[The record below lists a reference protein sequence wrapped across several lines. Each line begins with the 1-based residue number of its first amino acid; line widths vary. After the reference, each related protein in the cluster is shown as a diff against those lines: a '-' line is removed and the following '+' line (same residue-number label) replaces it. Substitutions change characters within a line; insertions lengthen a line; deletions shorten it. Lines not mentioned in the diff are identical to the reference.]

1 MKKYSFEEHLKG
13 KYEKAVWYWPAKWYT
28 EPFALSMDG
37 WKEANEYFKSNYPV
51 QYLLRREI
59 PHWYN
64 VRISMRLRDLKYKI
78 KNTLRNPRKEMRD
91 AIFPSEWND
100 LTESIIK
107 FHTEAVIEFV
117 DREKCFE
124 TINYSSDEIHKKFET
139 ELREMHE
146 YAKTKRPELQSQLD
160 KAYER
165 VDVSKPYYEA
175 YKEVHE
181 IETEIT
187 IRDTKLC
194 HWVIDNKDFFW
205 V

>member
-1 MKKYSFEEHLKG
+1 MKKFCFEEHLKG
-13 KYEKAVWYWPAKWYT
+13 KYEKNVWWWPTKWYI
-28 EPFALSMDG
+28 EPHALGLYD

-51 QYLLRREI
+51 QYLLRHEI
-59 PHWYN
+59 AYSYN

-78 KNTLRNPRKEMRD
+78 KNTLRD
-91 AIFPSEWND
+91 SVFPSDWSD
-100 LTESIIK
+100 LTESITK

-124 TINYSSDEIHKKFET
+124 TVDYSSDEIHKKFQT
-139 ELREMHE
+139 ELLEMHE
-146 YAKTKRPELQSQLD
+146 YAKTKRPELVEQLD

-165 VDVSKPYYEA
+165 VDTNKPYHEA

-181 IETEIT
+181 IENEIK
-187 IRDTKLC
+187 IFDTKLC
-194 HWVIDNKDFFW
+194 HWVIDNRDFFW

>member
-1 MKKYSFEEHLKG
+1 MKKFCFEEHLKG
-13 KYEKAVWYWPAKWYT
+13 KYEKNVWWWPTKWYI
-28 EPFALSMDG
+28 EPHALGLYD

-51 QYLLRREI
+51 QYLLRHEI
-59 PHWYN
+59 AYSYN

-91 AIFPSEWND
+91 SVFPSDWSD
-100 LTESIIK
+100 LTESITK
-107 FHTEAVIEFV
+107 FHAEAVIEFV

-124 TINYSSDEIHKKFET
+124 TVDYSSDEIHKKFQT
-139 ELREMHE
+139 ELLEMHE
-146 YAKTKRPELQSQLD
+146 YAKTKRPELLEQLD

-165 VDVSKPYYEA
+165 VDTTKPYHEA
-175 YKEVHE
+175 YKEVRE
-181 IETEIT
+181 IENEIK

-194 HWVIDNKDFFW
+194 HWVIDNRDFFW

>member
-1 MKKYSFEEHLKG
+1 MKKFCFEEHLKG
-13 KYEKAVWYWPAKWYT
+13 KYEKNVWWWPTKWYI
-28 EPFALSMDG
+28 EPHALGLYD
-37 WKEANEYFKSNYPV
+37 WKEADEYFKSNYPV
-51 QYLLRREI
+51 QYLLRHEI
-59 PHWYN
+59 AYSYN

-91 AIFPSEWND
+91 SVFPSDWSD
-100 LTESIIK
+100 LTESITK

-124 TINYSSDEIHKKFET
+124 TVDYSSDEIHKKFQT
-139 ELREMHE
+139 ELLEMHK
-146 YAKTKRPELQSQLD
+146 YAKTKRPELLEQLD

-165 VDVSKPYYEA
+165 VDTTKPYHEA

-181 IETEIT
+181 IENEIK

-194 HWVIDNKDFFW
+194 HWVIDNRDFFW

>member
-1 MKKYSFEEHLKG
+1 MKKFCFEEHLKG
-13 KYEKAVWYWPAKWYT
+13 KYEKNVWWWPTKWYI
-28 EPFALSMDG
+28 EPHALGLYD
-37 WKEANEYFKSNYPV
+37 WKEADEYFKSNYPV
-51 QYLLRREI
+51 QYLLRHEI
-59 PHWYN
+59 AYSYN

-91 AIFPSEWND
+91 SIFPSDWSD
-100 LTESIIK
+100 LTESITK
-107 FHTEAVIEFV
+107 FHAEAVIEFV

-124 TINYSSDEIHKKFET
+124 TVDYSSDEIHKKFQT
-139 ELREMHE
+139 ELLEMHE
-146 YAKTKRPELQSQLD
+146 YAKTKRPELLEQLD

-165 VDVSKPYYEA
+165 VDTTKPYHEA

-181 IETEIT
+181 IENEIK

-194 HWVIDNKDFFW
+194 HWVIDNRDFFW

>member
-1 MKKYSFEEHLKG
+1 MKKFCFEEHLKG
-13 KYEKAVWYWPAKWYT
+13 KYEKNVWWWPTKWYI
-28 EPFALSMDG
+28 EPHALGLYD

-51 QYLLRREI
+51 QYLLRHEI
-59 PHWYN
+59 AYSYN

-91 AIFPSEWND
+91 SVFPSDWSD
-100 LTESIIK
+100 LTESITK
-107 FHTEAVIEFV
+107 FHAEAVIEFV

-124 TINYSSDEIHKKFET
+124 TVDYSSDEIHKKFQT
-139 ELREMHE
+139 ELLEMHE
-146 YAKTKRPELQSQLD
+146 YAKTKRPELVEQLD

-165 VDVSKPYYEA
+165 VDTNKPYHEA
-175 YKEVHE
+175 YKEVYE
-181 IETEIT
+181 IENEIK

-194 HWVIDNKDFFW
+194 HWVIDNRDFFW

>member
-1 MKKYSFEEHLKG
+1 MKKFCFEEHLKG
-13 KYEKAVWYWPAKWYT
+13 KYEKNVWWWPTKWYI
-28 EPFALSMDG
+28 EPHALGLYD
-37 WKEANEYFKSNYPV
+37 WKEADEYFKSNYPV

-59 PHWYN
+59 AYSYN

-91 AIFPSEWND
+91 SVFPSDWSD
-100 LTESIIK
+100 LTESITK
-107 FHTEAVIEFV
+107 FHAEAVIEFV

-124 TINYSSDEIHKKFET
+124 TVDYSSDEIHKKFQT
-139 ELREMHE
+139 ELLEMHG
-146 YAKTKRPELQSQLD
+146 YAKTKRPELVEQLD

-165 VDVSKPYYEA
+165 VDTNKPYHEA

-181 IETEIT
+181 IENEIK

-194 HWVIDNKDFFW
+194 HWVIDNRDFFW

>member
-1 MKKYSFEEHLKG
+1 MKKFCFEEHLKG
-13 KYEKAVWYWPAKWYT
+13 EYEKNVWWWPTKWYI
-28 EPFALSMDG
+28 EPHALGLYD

-51 QYLLRREI
+51 QYLLRHEI
-59 PHWYN
+59 AYSYN
-64 VRISMRLRDLKYKI
+64 VHISMRLRDLKYKI

-91 AIFPSEWND
+91 SVFPSDWSD
-100 LTESIIK
+100 LTESITK

-124 TINYSSDEIHKKFET
+124 TVDYSSDEIHKKFQT
-139 ELREMHE
+139 ELLEMHE
-146 YAKTKRPELQSQLD
+146 YAKTKRPELVEQLD

-165 VDVSKPYYEA
+165 VDTNKPYHEA
-175 YKEVHE
+175 YKEVRE
-181 IETEIT
+181 IENEIK

-194 HWVIDNKDFFW
+194 HWVIDNRDFFW